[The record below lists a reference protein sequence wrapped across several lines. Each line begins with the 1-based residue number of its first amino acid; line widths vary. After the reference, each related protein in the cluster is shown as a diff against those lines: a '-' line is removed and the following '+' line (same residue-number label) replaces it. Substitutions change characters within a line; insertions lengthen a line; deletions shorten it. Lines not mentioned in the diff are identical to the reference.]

1 MGKKPKI
8 SAPVDV
14 GSSLAMESDED
25 LARKN
30 KVYGNMAQNSKN
42 ELSVTSKK
50 SLTSAISNVKNSK
63 KRAISKIDFVKSSAA
78 ATASKSPERDSSP
91 EQFAANSDSKSLES
105 PSKFKPSLNTDAK
118 SSITEKISPCTPKS
132 TIRAANQLFFKT
144 GATNEP
150 PKPPE

>member
-1 MGKKPKI
+1 M

-14 GSSLAMESDED
+14 GSSLEMENEED

-50 SLTSAISNVKNSK
+50 SLTSTISNVKNSK
-63 KRAISKIDFVKSSAA
+63 KRAISKIEFVKSSAA

-91 EQFAANSDSKSLES
+91 QQFAANSDSKSLES
-105 PSKFKPSLNTDAK
+105 PSKFKPSSNTDAK
-118 SSITEKISPCTPKS
+118 SSTEKISSCTPKS
-132 TIRAANQLFFKT
+132 TIRAANQLLFMT
-144 GATNEP
+144 EAMNEP